1 MPFTWDSLF
10 AQTAVCSGFVAVA
23 LKCSSEG
30 FPADTARFRPQP
42 ALSRGTRLALCQ
54 ETPPSPGRCSSS
66 DSHIRW
72 HLCLRPTPSPIPT
85 WAGLF
90 SSLLPK
96 HLRSQSQ
103 HESSV
108 HRRPAAHFRI
118 VSPTFKGVFNIS
130 FSGHKSTCT
139 MQIISIAF
147 HIHPV

>member
-10 AQTAVCSGFVAVA
+10 AQTAVRSGFVAVT
-23 LKCSSEG
+23 LSCSSEG
-30 FPADTARFRPQP
+30 FPANTVRLWPQP
-42 ALSRGTRLALCQ
+42 ALSHGTRLVLCR
-54 ETPPSPGRCSSS
+54 ERPPTPGRCSSF

-72 HLCLRPTPSPIPT
+72 RLCLRLTPSPIPT

-108 HRRPAAHFRI
+108 HRRPAARFRI
-118 VSPTFKGVFNIS
+118 VPPAFKGVFNIS
-130 FSGHKSTCT
+130 FSDHKSTCT
-139 MQIISIAF
+139 MQVI
-147 HIHPV
+147 